1 MLSVTVPCGNGA
13 WDVPSMRG
21 EIAGTAFS
29 TLLPLR
35 WDQYVLR
42 YATETERERE
52 RENISTAWK
61 RGACRGREEVY
72 CGLRVDG
79 TILPKGG
86 L

>member
-1 MLSVTVPCGNGA
+1 MPCGNGA

-52 RENISTAWK
+52 RERERKHLDRLEARRVSRS
-61 RGACRGREEVY
+61 RGSLLWIESRWHNF
-72 CGLRVDG
+72 
-79 TILPKGG
+79 T
-86 L
+86 